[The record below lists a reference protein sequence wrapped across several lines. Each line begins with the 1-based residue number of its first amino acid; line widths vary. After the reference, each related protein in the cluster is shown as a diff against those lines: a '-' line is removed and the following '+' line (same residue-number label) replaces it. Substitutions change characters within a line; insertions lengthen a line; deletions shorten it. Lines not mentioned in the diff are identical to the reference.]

1 LSAFLSFIVERYLS
15 GDLSEIKEYRIGSEV
30 YERGSA
36 FDPRVDNIVRVEA
49 NRLRTKLREYYEK
62 YGSADPVRIELPKG
76 TYVPA
81 FEFIRADAPEV
92 SPETDSHPQQAV
104 ATDVLRPSRRS
115 MYAVILLFVAVGAAG
130 SWYYYAQAR
139 KGAMRRSMAV
149 LGFKNITGAD
159 AGLSWLSTAF
169 SEILTMDLEGG
180 RIRTIPVDRVA
191 EMRRDLGLTE
201 SDGFSRDQL
210 RRVRRRIGADLVVA
224 GAYTSLG
231 NGGQIRLDLRVQDAR
246 SGETISTVS
255 QIGTEEEW
263 SDLIARV
270 SEQLQ
275 QGLGLLAR
283 PQRRPSVA
291 ALLSDAGGAMRLYSQ
306 GLDELRRLN
315 AVGAKQLLERAAQA
329 DPSNPLIFAALADAW
344 HTLGYDVNARDA
356 ALRATR
362 LATALGRVEQ
372 LEIEA
377 RYRMYMNQW
386 REATRAYE
394 TLLRSA
400 PDSIDDALALAW
412 AQMQA
417 QHPHDALATL
427 DKLRALAPPVRDDPR
442 IDFTCARVMGYQSDY
457 RRARVY
463 AISAEQK
470 AKVQGAMLL
479 YAKARLFESG
489 TMLNLG
495 ISGDGQVREEAR
507 RLCAQLGDRAC
518 VLQALRV
525 DANRTVPELP
535 ARAKQLYEQ
544 ALRIARDMGFGG
556 EIRNL
561 VEGRG
566 VAETNL
572 GQLAAAER
580 DFRELLSLCDAE
592 AASPVSAQLDLGDL
606 YRFEGR
612 LPEAEHMYG
621 LATLSA
627 RRGALREFV
636 GSALI
641 GMADL
646 LRLQGD
652 TAEALKQA
660 NAGLDMMNAIGQRF
674 GIAAALLVRG
684 DVLSDAGDFDRARA
698 DYNKARGLLQGFN
711 TQLAQ
716 ADVAVARLLLRRSQ
730 PSEAESLLSRAIPV
744 LHAAGDNNHEPLAW
758 AALVEALIEQQKLP
772 QALESAHKAEQSA
785 ATTQAPYSRLSF
797 QIALARLEAAR
808 GNRRDALQKSSA
820 AFAEASKLGYE
831 SLARAARTQLASA
844 NSHRQ

>member
-1 LSAFLSFIVERYLS
+1 
-15 GDLSEIKEYRIGSEV
+15 
-30 YERGSA
+30 
-36 FDPRVDNIVRVEA
+36 
-49 NRLRTKLREYYEK
+49 
-62 YGSADPVRIELPKG
+62 
-76 TYVPA
+76 
-81 FEFIRADAPEV
+81 
-92 SPETDSHPQQAV
+92 
-104 ATDVLRPSRRS
+104 
-115 MYAVILLFVAVGAAG
+115 
-130 SWYYYAQAR
+130 
-139 KGAMRRSMAV
+139 
-149 LGFKNITGAD
+149 
-159 AGLSWLSTAF
+159 
-169 SEILTMDLEGG
+169 
-180 RIRTIPVDRVA
+180 
-191 EMRRDLGLTE
+191 
-201 SDGFSRDQL
+201 
-210 RRVRRRIGADLVVA
+210 
-224 GAYTSLG
+224 
-231 NGGQIRLDLRVQDAR
+231 
-246 SGETISTVS
+246 
-255 QIGTEEEW
+255 
-263 SDLIARV
+263 
-270 SEQLQ
+270 
-275 QGLGLLAR
+275 
-283 PQRRPSVA
+283 
-291 ALLSDAGGAMRLYSQ
+291 
-306 GLDELRRLN
+306 
-315 AVGAKQLLERAAQA
+315 
-329 DPSNPLIFAALADAW
+329 
-344 HTLGYDVNARDA
+344 
-356 ALRATR
+356 
-362 LATALGRVEQ
+362 
-372 LEIEA
+372 
-377 RYRMYMNQW
+377 
-386 REATRAYE
+386 
-394 TLLRSA
+394 
-400 PDSIDDALALAW
+400 
-412 AQMQA
+412 
-417 QHPHDALATL
+417 
-427 DKLRALAPPVRDDPR
+427 
-442 IDFTCARVMGYQSDY
+442 
-457 RRARVY
+457 
-463 AISAEQK
+463 
-470 AKVQGAMLL
+470 
-479 YAKARLFESG
+479 
-489 TMLNLG
+489 
-495 ISGDGQVREEAR
+495 
-507 RLCAQLGDRAC
+507 
-518 VLQALRV
+518 V

-698 DYNKARGLLQGFN
+698 DYDKARGLLQGFN